1 MKNKEK
7 LMNTLNKI
15 FFIATIIWMVVIFI
29 FSHQTGTTSQS
40 FSGGITEAIVKIIM
54 DDFESLSASEQLKIL
69 ETTNFIIRK
78 GAHFTEYGILGMFT
92 ILTLLTYLYKDT
104 TRYIK
109 YKTKKL
115 LLTNSVFSIIISA
128 LYAVSD
134 EIHQSFTADRSPAI
148 LDVVIDSSGALCA
161 IIFTSVMFYLLFIKK
176 LKNNK

>member
-78 GAHFTEYGILGMFT
+78 GAHFTEYCILGIFT
-92 ILTLLTYLYKDT
+92 KLTLLTYLYKDT

-115 LLTNSVFSIIISA
+115 LLTNSVYSIIISA